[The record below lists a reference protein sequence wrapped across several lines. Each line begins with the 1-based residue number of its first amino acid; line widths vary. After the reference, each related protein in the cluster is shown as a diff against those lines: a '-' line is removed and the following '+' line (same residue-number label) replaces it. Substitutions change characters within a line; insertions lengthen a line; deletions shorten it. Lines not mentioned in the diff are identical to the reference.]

1 MEAKVTWKG
10 DMTFIGRADT
20 GFSVQL
26 DSAEAAGGHND
37 GFRPTE
43 LIAIGLVGCTGMDVI
58 SILRKKRQE
67 VTAFE
72 VKAHII
78 RADEHPKVFTNIEI
92 EYIVAGK
99 NIDPAAVDRAVQL
112 SEERYCPS
120 IAMLRK
126 AAEITNRITIHQV
139 D

>member
-10 DMTFIGRADT
+10 DMTFIGIADT
-20 GFSVQL
+20 GFSVKL
-26 DSAEAAGGHND
+26 DSAEVAGGHND

-43 LIAIGLVGCTGMDVI
+43 LIAIGLVSCTGMDVI

-72 VKAHII
+72 VKANII

-92 EYIVAGK
+92 EYIVTGK
-99 NIDPAAVDRAVQL
+99 DIDPAAVERAVQL

-126 AAEITNRITIHQV
+126 AAEITKKITVIQGE
-139 D
+139 